1 MISTAYAMHNSPKKS
16 GDVHAAS
23 FTRRVVDLPYMAGNM
38 IGIAHAMHDSPET
51 VGDTYAASL
60 TRRADCLPYWRVA
73 L

>member
-38 IGIAHAMHDSPET
+38 IGIADAMRDSPEIT
-51 VGDTYAASL
+51 GDIYTASC
-60 TRRADCLPYWRVA
+60 TRRAVLPA
-73 L
+73 LHGR